1 MDFSDCKRRRKERV
15 RKTERMIIGLCC
27 QMRVADQ
34 HKRVLVIYIQR
45 CLDVVTATIVAHGKR
60 ALFGLQYKVSDGT
73 KRVIETECKL

>member
-1 MDFSDCKRRRKERV
+1 
-15 RKTERMIIGLCC
+15 
-27 QMRVADQ
+27 MRAADQ